1 MKKLLL
7 IALLFVSFTN
17 YAQKETFTKTYKS
30 YNTKEDGVIME
41 LQRTDL
47 LVVFNEKNTGYICLY
62 YQDGKTIKYNPYG
75 NVEKVETTDGDKTQ
89 LIKAIDV
96 SSGEEVLIQLF
107 DESEMLRIIIAQGW
121 LIEFYK

>member
-1 MKKLLL
+1 
-7 IALLFVSFTN
+7 
-17 YAQKETFTKTYKS
+17 
-30 YNTKEDGVIME
+30 
-41 LQRTDL
+41 
-47 LVVFNEKNTGYICLY
+47 LY
-62 YQDGKTIKYNPYG
+62 YQDGKTIKYKPYG